1 MIYSGISDAE
11 ALQLLKLI
19 VETPSINPAFMQPGD
34 NQRLFGEA
42 RIARALANWCAQS
55 GLEAEFDEALPDR
68 PNLIV
73 RAKGARSGP
82 AMLWE
87 GHLDTVQ
94 VTGMANPFTPV
105 LRNGNLYGRGA
116 VDDGGCLAAFLLAIR
131 SFSSTAPPGDV
142 TFVGAVDEE
151 FNYKGVLH
159 HLARGEHVALGIA
172 GEPTNLRVVRACKG
186 CVRWEVEIS
195 GRSAHSSKP
204 HEGAS
209 AIMAGK
215 ALLAAYEREMEKRT
229 EVHALV
235 GTPTLT
241 CTAFH
246 GGEGPNTVPSKSVLR
261 FDYRYLPSED
271 GLAVWARFRDV
282 ALKMAATRP
291 GIEMTLRE
299 PFVNSSAMD
308 VPADADIVTRM
319 GAVCAAHGIEAEAI
333 GVPYGSDA
341 TKMFNIS
348 AIPTI
353 VFGPGNI
360 DQAHAVDEH
369 VEIAQVTKAARML
382 VDLAHGL
389 G

>member
-1 MIYSGISDAE
+1 MSYSGISDAE
-11 ALQLLKLI
+11 ARELLKVI

-34 NQRLFGEA
+34 DPRLFGEA
-42 RIARALANWCAQS
+42 RIARALADWCARS
-55 GLEAEFDEALPDR
+55 GLEVEFDEALPDR

-73 RAKGARSGP
+73 RAKGAAGGP

-94 VTGMANPFTPV
+94 VTGMADPFTPTI
-105 LRNGNLYGRGA
+105 RNGNLYGRGA
-116 VDDGGCLAAFLLAIR
+116 VDDGGCVAAFLLAMR
-131 SFSSTAPPGDV
+131 AFASAPPPGDV

-159 HLARGEHVALGIA
+159 HLARGEHATLGIA
-172 GEPTNLRVVRACKG
+172 GEPTSLRVVRACKG

-204 HEGAS
+204 HEGVS
-209 AIMAGK
+209 AISAGK
-215 ALLAAYEREMEKRT
+215 ALLAAYDREMETRT

-235 GTPTLT
+235 GPSTLT

-271 GLAVWARFRDV
+271 GMTVWARFRDV
-282 ALKMAATRP
+282 AIEMASAYP
-291 GIEMTLRE
+291 GIRVAVHD
-299 PFVNSSAMD
+299 PFVDSSAMD

-319 GAVCAAHGIEAEAI
+319 GAVCAAHGIEAGAI

-341 TKMFNIS
+341 TKMVNIS

-360 DQAHAVDEH
+360 DQAHAIDEH
-369 VEIAQVTKAARML
+369 VEIAQVTQAARML